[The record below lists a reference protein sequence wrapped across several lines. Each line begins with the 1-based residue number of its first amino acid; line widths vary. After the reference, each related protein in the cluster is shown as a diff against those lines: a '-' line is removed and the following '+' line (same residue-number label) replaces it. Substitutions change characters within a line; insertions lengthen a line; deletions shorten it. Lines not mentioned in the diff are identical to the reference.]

1 MRMTLKILR
10 MFLARPAGGR
20 YVTAFQHPS
29 PRWLSALSRFAKSQA
44 LHLGDHSLG
53 AGSSSAAFSSS
64 YSCRGR
70 HHCMLRVPGNSIFLP
85 QDSADLSAD
94 QSQTELRV
102 ALSLCAGVRAS
113 FPKAP
118 TQPRQA
124 GPQPHKT
131 PRASSQPKQNE
142 FTHLSP
148 CAQQPATVPG
158 CQHPMSAPA

>member
-1 MRMTLKILR
+1 MVEPQAFQNCAHAMRMTLKILR

-53 AGSSSAAFSSS
+53 AGSSSAAFSST

-94 QSQTELRV
+94 QSV
-102 ALSLCAGVRAS
+102 ADGATCRS
-113 FPKAP
+113 
-118 TQPRQA
+118 QPMCRS
-124 GPQPHKT
+124 
-131 PRASSQPKQNE
+131 SSQLPKSSDPAETGRATAPQNPKSII
-142 FTHLSP
+142 T
-148 CAQQPATVPG
+148 AKTK
-158 CQHPMSAPA
+158 